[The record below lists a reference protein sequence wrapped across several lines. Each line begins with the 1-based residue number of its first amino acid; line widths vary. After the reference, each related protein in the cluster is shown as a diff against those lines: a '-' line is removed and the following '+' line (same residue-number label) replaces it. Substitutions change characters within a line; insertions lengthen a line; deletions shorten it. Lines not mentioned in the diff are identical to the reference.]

1 MNILSTTLR
10 NILLLGPLSGMA
22 SGMASGAVFFTTWN
36 SGFDNSGIVPDGN
49 PLGWSDTRV
58 ITGLAGASITDITVS
73 LSVTGGYNG
82 DLYVYL
88 QHDSGISILLNRPGR
103 TATDAFGYAD
113 SGFNVTF
120 NDSAPNGDS
129 HVNFTGSSILAGTPW
144 QPDGRATDP
153 AIVVDTNPGTDL
165 LSSFDGFT
173 PTGDWTLFVADMSGG
188 DTSNSQVTSW
198 GLELT
203 AVPEPCEVT
212 ALALLIGSSLFLR
225 TRPRQRK
232 VGS

>member
-1 MNILSTTLR
+1 MNTLFNALR
-10 NILLLGPLSGMA
+10 IILLSGPL
-22 SGMASGAVFFTTWN
+22 SGMASGAVFFSTWN
-36 SGFDNSGIVPDGN
+36 SGFDNSGIVPDGD

-58 ITGLAGASITDITVS
+58 ITGLAGDSITDITVS

-82 DLYVYL
+82 DLFVYL

-153 AIVVDTNPGTDL
+153 ATAVDTNTRTDL
-165 LSSFDGFT
+165 LSSFTGFT
-173 PTGDWTLFVADMSGG
+173 PVGDWTLFVADMSGG
-188 DTSNSQVTSW
+188 DTSNSRVTSW

-212 ALALLIGSSLFLR
+212 SLALLIGSSLFLR
-225 TRPRQRK
+225 MRPRRLK